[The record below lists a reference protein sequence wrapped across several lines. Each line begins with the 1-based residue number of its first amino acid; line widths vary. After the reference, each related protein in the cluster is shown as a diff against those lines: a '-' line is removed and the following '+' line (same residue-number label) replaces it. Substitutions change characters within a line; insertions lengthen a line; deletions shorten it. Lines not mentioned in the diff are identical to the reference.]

1 MHTVFNILTLH
12 GIAYCILYLNSTF
25 TILLIVMLS
34 ARWTLWGLDL
44 ITPCGIIKKNEK
56 YNWTSKNHSYKRLS
70 DLIGP
75 HWLMPHICCPL
86 QCCYSG
92 VWSSGIS
99 KLLNFTLCLIKYT
112 VFTSLRLPM
121 RLIVVRLHI
130 IIIIIRMGF
139 SDPHRTFTSLAS
151 VMS

>member
-75 HWLMPHICCPL
+75 HLADASYLLSITVLLFWRLEFWNIKAVKLHFMFDKIYCIYIIAAADEA
-86 QCCYSG
+86 YS
-92 VWSSGIS
+92 S
-99 KLLNFTLCLIKYT
+99 K
-112 VFTSLRLPM
+112 VA
-121 RLIVVRLHI
+121 HHHHHHQD
-130 IIIIIRMGF
+130 GF
-139 SDPHRTFTSLAS
+139 FRSP
-151 VMS
+151 